1 MSNIRH
7 PITIE
12 VVTGG
17 FVLTYPSPEQDPT
30 TCVSYNVEREVFVS
44 QRKLTQK
51 LKDVLDTLSTT
62 PDDSKGD

>member
-1 MSNIRH
+1 MSNIRI

-12 VVTGG
+12 VVKGG
-17 FVLTYPSPEQDPT
+17 FVLTYPSPSKESSVFNYSME
-30 TCVSYNVEREVFVS
+30 CEVFTS